1 MNIEPSKK
9 RAHRV
14 RDFILYIAISFAV
27 VAVILFV
34 GLSHGDHEKYKKWVF
49 FTFYTSGVF
58 GFVIEQSRALWKL
71 RSFWLLTGL
80 FLLLHCITLA
90 VILAHMQQL
99 KAISFVPGF
108 VEIVVLRRSIGWLL
122 RPTPTPR

>member
-1 MNIEPSKK
+1 MHIEPTNNRS
-9 RAHRV
+9 HRI
-14 RDFILYIAISFAV
+14 RDFVLYIAISFAV
-27 VAVILFV
+27 VAAMLFV
-34 GLSHGDHEKYKKWVF
+34 GLSHGDHDKYMKWVF
-49 FTFYTSGVF
+49 FTFYTSVVF

-90 VILAHMQQL
+90 VILAHTQQL

-108 VEIVVLRRSIGWLL
+108 VEIVFLLRSTQWLI
-122 RPTPTPR
+122 RPTPTPP